1 MNVPTLQYIKPLA
14 GIAAL
19 SLVAACSSD
28 LTGGNMHPV
37 QLSFTTKVAGF
48 TATNGVAADFV
59 VGPANE
65 LTLKRVQLVFRKIE
79 LDRDGTADCTAE
91 ADDDFN
97 DDSDDN
103 EHSSI
108 NHDGDAGEECE
119 TVVADPILVDV
130 PLDDALHPVIK
141 VPLPAGQFRELE
153 AKLGP
158 ARPSFTTFNTDNP
171 NLVGHSV
178 RVEYTLGS
186 STDVLVFTSNVRAK
200 LEMEFDP
207 ALVVDE
213 TTRNATINID
223 VRKWFLTSSGAVID
237 PRTATLGSTNLL
249 LIETNIR
256 RSFHAFED
264 DNERGEDHHEGHN
277 GNDDGEHD

>member
-1 MNVPTLQYIKPLA
+1 MTGTSLQYVKPLA

-19 SLVAACSSD
+19 SLLAACSSD

-37 QLSFTTKVAGF
+37 QLSFTTKAAVSAS
-48 TATNGVAADFV
+48 ANAVVADFV
-59 VGPANE
+59 VGPASE

-79 LDRDGTADCTAE
+79 LDQDGTADCTAE
-91 ADDDFN
+91 IDD
-97 DDSDDN
+97 DDSDDS
-103 EHSSI
+103 EHSSV
-108 NHDGDAGEECE
+108 NHDGNADEECE

-158 ARPSFTTFNTDNP
+158 ARASSATFNADNP

-186 STDVLVFTSNVRAK
+186 SPTVLVFTSNVRAK
-200 LEMEFDP
+200 VEMEFDP

-223 VRKWFLTSSGAVID
+223 VRKWFLTSTGAVID
-237 PRTATLGSTNLL
+237 PSTAASGSANLR
-249 LIETNIR
+249 LIESNIR

-264 DNERGEDHHEGHN
+264 DHERGEDRHEGH
-277 GNDDGEHD
+277 GS

>member
-1 MNVPTLQYIKPLA
+1 MNVPTLQYMKPLA

-28 LTGGNMHPV
+28 VTGGNMHPV
-37 QLSFTTKVAGF
+37 QLSFTTKVASSA
-48 TATNGVAADFV
+48 ATNGVAADFV

-79 LDRDGTADCTAE
+79 LDQDGTADCTAE
-91 ADDDFN
+91 ADDDF
-97 DDSDDN
+97 DDSDHNDVDHEGN
-103 EHSSI
+103 AEQ
-108 NHDGDAGEECE
+108 ECE
-119 TVVADPILVDV
+119 TVLSDPLLVDV

-178 RVEYTLGS
+178 RIEYTLGS
-186 STDVLVFTSNVRAK
+186 SPDVLVFTSNVRAK

-237 PRTATLGSTNLL
+237 PRTATPGSTNLL
-249 LIETNIR
+249 LIERNIR

-264 DNERGEDHHEGHN
+264 DNERGEDRHEGHN